1 MFVSL
6 SFLTLL
12 TNPLSQIF
20 QSIPQLVSGL
30 ACLGRIQAFLECE
43 TRHDFRQVL
52 ADMEQN
58 AEKTRADTAASS
70 ESDLDMM
77 HHVVIKNGNFGW
89 EAGKF
94 VLRDVNT
101 RVSRS
106 SLTIVVGPVGSGK
119 STLCKALLGEIPF
132 SECSVALSTRF
143 YMLDFVTGRHF
154 SRNGS
159 IRDNIVGFS
168 LFNEERYAE
177 VI

>member
-1 MFVSL
+1 MAIIATLFGYIPLLISPPLTFAFAQRTLDASRMF
-6 SFLTLL
+6 
-12 TNPLSQIF
+12 
-20 QSIPQLVSGL
+20 
-30 ACLGRIQAFLECE
+30 
-43 TRHDFRQVL
+43 
-52 ADMEQN
+52 N